1 VQSSAPITT
10 EESHGGVATTG
21 FLVHRLDGETFTT
34 ERHSA
39 RWMINHDIASWGN
52 SQPHGYCEIV
62 KRPYSFQA

>member
-21 FLVHRLDGETFTT
+21 FLVHRFDGETFTT

-39 RWMINHDIASWGN
+39 RWMINHDIASWGAFHCGPDHR
-52 SQPHGYCEIV
+52 QGDFG
-62 KRPYSFQA
+62 RWL